1 MQLEQ
6 LISKFQEKDV
16 RSFEKLYEMY
26 GDSMFGVI
34 YNIVRNKEETEEVL
48 QDVFIKAWNNASTYS
63 AKKGRFF
70 TWLLNIARNSAIDKI
85 RSKNFK
91 QGKQNLDAAFFVD
104 ILESYDN
111 LDTKID
117 VKALKKFVDALKVT
131 CKNLIELLYF
141 KGYTQKE
148 VSEELK
154 MPLGTVKT
162 NNRKCIS
169 ELRKSVFK

>member
-16 RSFEKLYEMY
+16 KSFEKLYEMY
-26 GDSMFGVI
+26 SDSMFGVI
-34 YNIVRNKEETEEVL
+34 YNIVRNKEEAEEVL
-48 QDVFIKAWNNASTYS
+48 QDVFVKAWNSSSNYTS
-63 AKKGRFF
+63 KKGRFF
-70 TWLLNIARNSAIDKI
+70 TWLLNIARNAAIDKI
-85 RSKNFK
+85 RSKSFN
-91 QGKQNLDAAFFVD
+91 QTKQNLDATFFVD
-104 ILESYDN
+104 ILESHDN

-117 VKALKKFVDALKVT
+117 IKTLKKFVGTLKNT

-148 VSEELK
+148 ASEELN

-162 NNRKCIS
+162 NNRKCVS
-169 ELRKSVFK
+169 ELRNSVLK

>member
-6 LISKFQEKDV
+6 LISKFQQKDIK
-16 RSFEKLYEMY
+16 SFEKLYEMY
-26 GDSMFGVI
+26 ADSMFGVI
-34 YNIVRNKEETEEVL
+34 FNIIRNKEEAEEVL
-48 QDVFIKAWNNASTYS
+48 QDVFIKAWNNSGSYAS
-63 AKKGRFF
+63 KKGRFF
-70 TWLLNIARNSAIDKI
+70 TWLLNIARNTAIDKI
-85 RSKNFK
+85 RSKSFN
-91 QGKQNLDAAFFVD
+91 QGKQNLDASFFVD

-117 VKALKKFVDALKVT
+117 VQHLKKFVKALKDT

-148 VSEELK
+148 ASEELK

-169 ELRKSVFK
+169 ELRNSVLK

>member
-6 LISKFQEKDV
+6 LISKFQEKDI

-26 GDSMFGVI
+26 ADSMFGVI
-34 YNIVRNKEETEEVL
+34 YNIVRNKEEAQEVL
-48 QDVFIKAWNNASTYS
+48 QDVFVKAWNGSSSYS

-85 RSKNFK
+85 RSKSFK
-91 QGKQNLDAAFFVD
+91 QGKQNLDATFFVD
-104 ILESYDN
+104 IIESYDN

-117 VKALKKFVDALKVT
+117 VNGLKKYIKTLRDT
-131 CKNLIELLYF
+131 CKDLIELLYF

-148 VSEELK
+148 ASEELK
-154 MPLGTVKT
+154 MPLGTIKT

-169 ELRKSVFK
+169 ELRNNVLK

>member
-26 GDSMFGVI
+26 ADSMFGVI
-34 YNIVRNKEETEEVL
+34 YNIVRNKEEAQEVL
-48 QDVFIKAWNNASTYS
+48 QDVFVKAWNSSSSYS

-85 RSKNFK
+85 RSKSFK
-91 QGKQNLDAAFFVD
+91 QGKQNLDATFFVD

-111 LDTKID
+111 LDAKID
-117 VKALKKFVDALKVT
+117 VNSLKKYIKALRDT

-148 VSEELK
+148 ASEELK

-169 ELRKSVFK
+169 ELRNNVLK